1 MSTHIDRDIIVVGGG
16 VAGAAAAAL
25 LANQGH
31 QVALVD
37 VQDSQ
42 FKPPAQAMDPRVVA
56 VSVGSQRI
64 LDAAGG
70 WERLD
75 PTRLAPY
82 GRMEVLAERG
92 ELVFNADQHGLD
104 QLGWI
109 VELPAMRQALWTHL
123 RQHPNAQVMAP
134 VSWTQ
139 VTQDDDEVRL
149 HLNDGQTLHAP
160 LLIAADGGRSDLR
173 HQLALPVDAWHYN
186 QMTLF
191 AQLTS
196 EHPNTGL
203 TWQRFYDD
211 GPLGFLALPGG
222 HSSLAWSLPSERA
235 RELQAMPDDAFLE
248 ALNARQ
254 DSPLGRIV
262 ATGPRHALPLVRRQ
276 ARKLTK
282 GRVVLLGDAARS
294 VHPMAGQGLNIALAD
309 AGAIAELLDSPPLPN
324 DSQLQRQLQRYHR
337 WRHSAG
343 TLLAGAIHG
352 FNELNRLPL
361 GVGRHAMGASML
373 GSKWLWPI
381 RDIMVRRACG
391 IDGDSPKIARQSV
404 SQSAHQSA
412 STATTESSTA

>member
-1 MSTHIDRDIIVVGGG
+1 MSTHINVDMIVVGGG

-31 QVALVD
+31 QVAVVD
-37 VQDSQ
+37 VQDAQ
-42 FKPPAQAMDPRVVA
+42 FRPPAEGMDPRVVA

-70 WERLD
+70 WSPLD
-75 PTRLAPY
+75 PARLAPFS
-82 GRMEVLAERG
+82 RMEVLANGG
-92 ELVFNADQHGLD
+92 ELIFNADQHGLN

-109 VELPAMRQALWTHL
+109 VELPAMRQALWSQL
-123 RQHPNAQVMAP
+123 AQHANATVFAP
-134 VSWTQ
+134 VTWTN
-139 VTQDDDEVRL
+139 VSQDSDEVCL
-149 HLNDGQTLHAP
+149 ELEDGRTLHAK

-203 TWQRFYDD
+203 TWQRFHED

-235 RELQAMPDDAFLE
+235 RELQAMPDDQFLE
-248 ALNARQ
+248 TLNAQQ
-254 DSPLGRIV
+254 DSPLGRII

-276 ARKLTK
+276 ARKLFK

-294 VHPMAGQGLNIALAD
+294 VHPMAGQGLNIGLAD
-309 AGAIAELLDSPPLPN
+309 AGAIAELLDATPLTSGN
-324 DSQLQRQLQRYHR
+324 ALQQRLMQYHR

-361 GVGRHAMGASML
+361 GLGRQAMAASMMT
-373 GSKWLWPI
+373 GQWLWPV
-381 RDIMVRRACG
+381 REVMVRRACG
-391 IDGDSPKIARQSV
+391 IDGDSPKIARQP
-404 SQSAHQSA
+404 QSTPAAAA
-412 STATTESSTA
+412 SIA